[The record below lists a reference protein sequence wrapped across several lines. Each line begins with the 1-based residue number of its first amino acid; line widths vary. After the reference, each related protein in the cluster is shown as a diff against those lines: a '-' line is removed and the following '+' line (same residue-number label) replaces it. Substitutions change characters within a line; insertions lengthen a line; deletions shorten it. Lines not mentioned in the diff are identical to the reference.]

1 MIRVI
6 DNFISTRY
14 SELIFERCASLPWT
28 FVPDISLG
36 STASRSIP
44 GFSYSFFL
52 RHDFNN
58 KEPKTIDTQEY
69 NYILPML
76 LEALHK
82 AELPNVSANQIFRS
96 RARLTLPN
104 DRLAEHERIDNPH
117 RDYSTP
123 HHVLLYYVNTT
134 DGDTVMFDGN
144 KVVERIPPKR
154 GRAII
159 FDGSI
164 LHASSTPSLS
174 PRIVINNNI
183 QI

>member
-6 DNFISTRY
+6 DNFISPRY
-14 SELIFERCASLPWT
+14 SEMILERCASLPWT

-36 STASRSIP
+36 STAQRSIP
-44 GFSYSFFL
+44 GFSFNFFL

-58 KEPKTIDTQEY
+58 IEPKTINTPEY
-69 NYILPML
+69 NYVLPML
-76 LEALHK
+76 LEALYR
-82 AELPNVSANQIFRS
+82 AELPNVSTDQIFRS
-96 RARLTLPN
+96 RARLTLAN
-104 DRLAEHERIDNPH
+104 DRLTELERIDNPH
-117 RDYSTP
+117 VDYSTP
-123 HHVLLYYVNTT
+123 HHVLLYYVNST
-134 DGDTVMFDGN
+134 DGDTVMFEGSR
-144 KVVERIPPKR
+144 VAERIPPKR

-164 LHASSTPSLS
+164 LHASSTPTLS

>member
-6 DNFISTRY
+6 DNFISPKY

-36 STASRSIP
+36 STAQRSIP
-44 GFSYSFFL
+44 GFSFSFFL

-58 KEPKTIDTQEY
+58 KEPKTIDTPEY

-76 LEALHK
+76 LEALYK
-82 AELPNVSANQIFRS
+82 AEMSNISADKIFRS

-104 DRLAEHERIDNPH
+104 DRLADHERIDNPH
-117 RDYSTP
+117 IDYSTS

-134 DGDTVMFDGN
+134 DGDTVMFENGR
-144 KVVERIPPKR
+144 VIERIPPKR

-183 QI
+183 QM

>member
-1 MIRVI
+1 MIRVV
-6 DNFISTRY
+6 DNFISPQY

-36 STASRSIP
+36 NTAQRSIP
-44 GFSYSFFL
+44 GFSYNFFL

-58 KEPKTIDTQEY
+58 NEPKTISTPEY

-76 LEALHK
+76 LEALYK
-82 AELPNVSANQIFRS
+82 AELPDIKLEQIFRS

-104 DRLAEHERIDNPH
+104 DRLTEQERVDNAHVDYRIPH
-117 RDYSTP
+117 Y
-123 HHVLLYYVNTT
+123 VLLYYVNTT
-134 DGDTVMFDGN
+134 DGDTVMIEGN
-144 KVVERIPPKR
+144 KIVERIPPKR